1 MQSDSIEIIEQIQNS
16 RSQSRRATI
25 STLNDDCL
33 LEIFSKVPASD
44 LSAIKKCCRR
54 FCEVADSEAQRR
66 YRNKPFVYCTS
77 ADHGTSH
84 SGFVTALHNFG
95 VFIHHIRI
103 DMDCFC
109 KNYDRWHYG
118 SPGFGRF
125 NCSVDPML
133 AALKHCPNLNSL
145 TLERMQLH
153 NVSTRKLNKLFQRLH
168 LDTLQLIECA
178 GIESNIARLV
188 KSFKSL
194 KTLTVHT
201 EHVFSWAVEIS
212 GSILKSISEIKS
224 IERMTFV
231 MNELH
236 PAFIKNVEELRH
248 LIKLKRL
255 ELDFGEC
262 CHLDLSP
269 AIHVLATCD
278 SLEELILKNTTPND
292 AIGRALD
299 RFTRLKLCVIETD
312 ADIADD
318 VMKSIKNFER
328 SLLRAYGSL
337 DQPVY
342 RYTMTLLRKE

>member
-1 MQSDSIEIIEQIQNS
+1 MQSDSIEIIEKIQNS
-16 RSQSRRATI
+16 RSQSRRVTI

-33 LEIFSKVPASD
+33 LEIFSNISVSD

-54 FCEVADSEAQRR
+54 FCEMANVEAQRR
-66 YRNKPFVYCTS
+66 YRNEPFEYYTS

-84 SGFVTALHNFG
+84 SGCVTAFHDFG

-103 DMDCFC
+103 KMDCFC
-109 KNYDRWHYG
+109 KNYDRSHYG

-125 NCSVDPML
+125 NCSVDQML

-153 NVSTRKLNKLFQRLH
+153 NVSTRKLSKLLQSLH

-178 GIESNIARLV
+178 GIESNVARLV

-194 KTLTVHT
+194 KSLTVHT

-212 GSILKSISEIKS
+212 GSILKSISEVTS

-231 MNELH
+231 LNELH
-236 PAFIKNVEELRH
+236 PAFIENVEELRH
-248 LIKLKRL
+248 LIKLKKL

-278 SLEELILKNTTPND
+278 SLEELILKNMTPND
-292 AIGRALD
+292 AIGRAVD
-299 RFTRLKLCVIETD
+299 KFTRLKSCVIKTD

-318 VMKSIKNFER
+318 VMTPMKNFER
-328 SLLRAYGSL
+328 SLYRAYEPL
-337 DQPVY
+337 DQSVY
-342 RYTMTLLRKE
+342 RHTMILLRKE